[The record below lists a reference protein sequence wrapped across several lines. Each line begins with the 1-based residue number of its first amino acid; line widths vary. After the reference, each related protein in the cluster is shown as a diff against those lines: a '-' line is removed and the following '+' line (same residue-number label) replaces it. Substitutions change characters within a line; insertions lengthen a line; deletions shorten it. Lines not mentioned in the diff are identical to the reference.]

1 MATKKPRKGWENLS
15 PAYRK
20 RLERGGI
27 SAADYAS
34 GKSLSKA
41 RGHSKTPEHPTDKID
56 RKRFRDYYDKRQQ
69 LMRDFIEK
77 KDRLWGQYQNVLRK
91 NGSTR
96 YNPKRSADNVR
107 DGKMSN
113 QQLQWALEADEDEL
127 IDALSADPE
136 NFAFIGYH

>member
-1 MATKKPRKGWENLS
+1 MASRPRKGWESLS

-27 SAADYAS
+27 SAKDYAA

-41 RGHSKTPEHPTDKID
+41 RGHGATPEHPTDKID
-56 RKRFRDYYDKRQQ
+56 RKRFRDYYDKRQDLIKQ
-69 LMRDFIEK
+69 FVEK
-77 KDRLWGQYQNVLRK
+77 KDRLWGQYQNILRK
-91 NGSTR
+91 NGSAR

-113 QQLQWALEADEDEL
+113 QQLKWALEADEDEL
-127 IDALSADPE
+127 LDALSADPE